1 MKGIFSAVSRVVR
14 RARGRRGVGGGGGDA
29 GQISSDR
36 TRQHRELTR
45 YQGQAGADLTVQ
57 TTIDMART
65 QTWTGGG

>member
-1 MKGIFSAVSRVVR
+1 MKGIVSAVGRVIR
-14 RARGRRGVGGGGGDA
+14 RARGRRSIGGGDA

-45 YQGQAGADLTVQ
+45 YQGQGGADLTVQ

>member
-1 MKGIFSAVSRVVR
+1 MKGIVSAVGRVIR
-14 RARGRRGVGGGGGDA
+14 RARGRRNIGGGGDD

>member
-1 MKGIFSAVSRVVR
+1 MKGIFSAVGRVVR
-14 RARGRRGVGGGGGDA
+14 RARGRRSIGGGGDA

>member
-1 MKGIFSAVSRVVR
+1 MKGIVSAVGRVVR
-14 RARGRRGVGGGGGDA
+14 RARRRRSIGGGGDA

>member
-1 MKGIFSAVSRVVR
+1 MKGIVSAVGRVVR
-14 RARGRRGVGGGGGDA
+14 RARARRSIGGGDA

-36 TRQHRELTR
+36 TRQQRELTR

>member
-1 MKGIFSAVSRVVR
+1 MKGIVSAVSRVIR
-14 RARGRRGVGGGGGDA
+14 RARARRSIGAGGDA

-36 TRQHRELTR
+36 TRQQRELTR

>member
-1 MKGIFSAVSRVVR
+1 MKGILSAMGRIIR
-14 RARGRRGVGGGGGDA
+14 RARRTPGAGADGDNRH
-29 GQISSDR
+29 ISSDR
-36 TRQHRELTR
+36 TRQQRELTR